1 MVGRDVQRDVLGAHV
16 ETIGEE
22 IAGSAAFIGVVILAV
37 SDHFAPKVRLP
48 SCGLSEEGVEA
59 VGFGA
64 FFGSFI
70 TSSGFPMDVSFGKV
84 ALKLIRKGQA
94 VMQLKLTLDEVR
106 DFVAREFPQ
115 MADIYRVDAVGP
127 MSARVS
133 MMPDERHLR
142 PGATVSG
149 PTIFGLAD
157 CGVYFALM
165 AMIGPEALAVTT
177 NGSIDFMRKPVAGKA
192 LVAEV
197 TLLKVGRV
205 LAVGDVAVHSDGSQ
219 ALIARA
225 TFTYSIPPK
234 G

>member
-1 MVGRDVQRDVLGAHV
+1 
-16 ETIGEE
+16 
-22 IAGSAAFIGVVILAV
+22 
-37 SDHFAPKVRLP
+37 
-48 SCGLSEEGVEA
+48 
-59 VGFGA
+59 
-64 FFGSFI
+64 
-70 TSSGFPMDVSFGKV
+70 MDGSFGKV
-84 ALKLIRKGQA
+84 ALKLTRRGQA
-94 VMQLKLTLDEVR
+94 VMQPKLTLDEVR

-165 AMIGPEALAVTT
+165 AMIGPESLAVTT

>member
-1 MVGRDVQRDVLGAHV
+1 
-16 ETIGEE
+16 
-22 IAGSAAFIGVVILAV
+22 
-37 SDHFAPKVRLP
+37 
-48 SCGLSEEGVEA
+48 
-59 VGFGA
+59 
-64 FFGSFI
+64 
-70 TSSGFPMDVSFGKV
+70 MDVSFGKV
-84 ALKLIRKGQA
+84 APKLTRKGQA
-94 VMQLKLTLDEVR
+94 VMQPKLTLDEVR

-177 NGSIDFMRKPVAGKA
+177 NGSIDFMRKPAAGKA

-205 LAVGDVAVHSDGSQ
+205 LAIGDVAVHSDGSQ

-225 TFTYSIPPK
+225 TLTYSIPPK